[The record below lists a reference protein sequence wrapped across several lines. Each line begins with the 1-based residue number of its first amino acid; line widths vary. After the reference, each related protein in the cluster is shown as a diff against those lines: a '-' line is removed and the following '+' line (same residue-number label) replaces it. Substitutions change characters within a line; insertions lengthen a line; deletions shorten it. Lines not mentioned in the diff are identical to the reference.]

1 MEGTYLPASD
11 FYTGAGT
18 KMISGAGTLS
28 LSTRAR
34 ARALFSLSLYRYP
47 YNIPHPQFIVMSH
60 FISVGLAIYR
70 ELACAPTENHIMLC
84 LLSLSLLLPS
94 LRPSRPP
101 SLAGADHAWTGL
113 SVDATNLGGIPGTGP
128 GNQFTCFTSKKVQIL
143 TQKALPSQRAPL
155 RVGVG
160 PLRGPLDVPEALLA
174 AATSCAAGN
183 RSCR

>member
-47 YNIPHPQFIVMSH
+47 YNIPHPQFIVMSD

-94 LRPSRPP
+94 LRPSVPP
-101 SLAGADHAWTGL
+101 SL
-113 SVDATNLGGIPGTGP
+113 
-128 GNQFTCFTSKKVQIL
+128 
-143 TQKALPSQRAPL
+143 SQVRIT
-155 RVGVG
+155 
-160 PLRGPLDVPEALLA
+160 RGPDLVSTRRTSAVFREQALVISLLALLVKKYKY
-174 AATSCAAGN
+174 
-183 RSCR
+183 